1 MKNTSKARISFDC
14 SPEERALIKAL
25 ASLEN
30 KTISDYILSLAKTK
44 MSEFSSWRAQAQKG
58 NETTDDTDDFLKA
71 IEGIA

>member
-1 MKNTSKARISFDC
+1 MRNTSKARISFDC

-30 KTISDYILSLAKTK
+30 KTISDYILSLAKNK
-44 MSEFSSWRAQAQKG
+44 MAEFSSWRAHTQKES
-58 NETTDDTDDFLKA
+58 ETNDDTDEFLKA